1 MKRTSLSIFIF
12 GLAIVASTP
21 AFFGGCGSEKDVP
34 YVIDEDEIARYIRET
49 EEGQQFFRSDSL
61 ILPTPYAAPG
71 DTVMYR
77 DSVLTRGRQTTVI
90 VDTNRADYGNLGEL
104 AEAAAFVLDSF
115 IVRRYRVSDNAIV
128 DSGSIRYLTRVGF
141 FLKLGTDAQAYVGWK
156 LWGVG
161 VPSSA
166 LPGTLP
172 VRVAVTPHGMTPFP
186 GDLDL
191 YTQTPVSSVLKCRY
205 ISLTDMA
212 RIPRGTQ
219 IVVSTETANS
229 QSPVKYFQLLS
240 ATANSGFFMEPM
252 DRIDTD
258 HYVDTITAPTSN
270 SRLYE
275 VVMIQSFDDSDQSF
289 AKAWAFPYRILQ

>member
-12 GLAIVASTP
+12 GVAIVTSTL
-21 AFFGGCGSEKDVP
+21 ALLGGCNSEKDVP

-49 EEGQQFFRSDSL
+49 EEGRQFFRSDSL
-61 ILPTPYAAPG
+61 ILPTPYAVPG
-71 DTVMYR
+71 DTVLYR
-77 DSVLTRGRQTTVI
+77 DSVLAHGRETTVI
-90 VDTNRADYGNLGEL
+90 VDTNRADYGNLGDL

-115 IVRRYRVSDNAIV
+115 IVRKYRVSDNAIV
-128 DSGSIRYLTRVGF
+128 DSSSIRYLTRVGF

-156 LWGVG
+156 LWGLG

-172 VRVAVTPHGMTPFP
+172 VTVAVTPYGMTPFP

-191 YTQTPVSSVLKCRY
+191 YTQTPVSSLLKCRY
-205 ISLTDMA
+205 ILLTDMA
-212 RIPRGTQ
+212 KIPGGTQ

-229 QSPVKYFQLLS
+229 VSPVKYFQLLS
-240 ATANSGFFMEPM
+240 ANDSNGFFMEPM
-252 DRIDTD
+252 DRMDADHYIDT
-258 HYVDTITAPTSN
+258 ISAPTSD
-270 SRLYE
+270 SRVYE

-289 AKAWAFPYRILQ
+289 AKAWVFPYRIPQ